1 MDTSLQPVREESV
14 VDIRDPE
21 TTESFTDIV
30 TPCDGDREREGPC
43 HVSEAEH
50 GCDLA

>member
-1 MDTSLQPVREESV
+1 M
-14 VDIRDPE
+14 DIRDPE
-21 TTESFTDIV
+21 TTESFRDIV